1 MILRNN
7 RYKQKPIY
15 SAFLCFVFFSDYWEK
30 VAGYM
35 AFYAVILF
43 TFFALLLPWAV
54 LMLGGNNPFLWLW
67 NYLDNVH
74 IRVRKYAKPRI
85 ATILL
90 VLEIRSY
97 DLWST
102 GRRFPYMKRSGMP
115 VISLR
120 DINQRFWSHLWS

>member
-1 MILRNN
+1 VILRNN
-7 RYKQKPIY
+7 GCKPKSIY
-15 SAFLCFVFFSDYWEK
+15 SAFSCFLFFSDYWEK

-74 IRVRKYAKPRI
+74 IRVRKYVKKI
-85 ATILL
+85 ATILR
-90 VLEIRSY
+90 VLEIKSSDLRSPER
-97 DLWST
+97 
-102 GRRFPYMKRSGMP
+102 GFPYAK
-115 VISLR
+115 VR
-120 DINQRFWSHLWS
+120 DTRHLP

>member
-1 MILRNN
+1 MTEASVSVGLLVATTLQTET
-7 RYKQKPIY
+7 YLF
-15 SAFLCFVFFSDYWEK
+15 SFFLFSFSSDHWEK

-74 IRVRKYAKPRI
+74 IRVRKLRKENCYSFTCFAK
-85 ATILL
+85 TL
-90 VLEIRSY
+90 
-97 DLWST
+97 
-102 GRRFPYMKRSGMP
+102 
-115 VISLR
+115 
-120 DINQRFWSHLWS
+120 

>member
-1 MILRNN
+1 MQTSVDLFG
-7 RYKQKPIY
+7 
-15 SAFLCFVFFSDYWEK
+15 FLFSFFSDYWEK

-74 IRVRKYAKPRI
+74 IRVRKIVRKRK
-85 ATILL
+85 LL
-90 VLEIRSY
+90 QFTCFVNIKLELLELKSC
-97 DLWST
+97 
-102 GRRFPYMKRSGMP
+102 
-115 VISLR
+115 
-120 DINQRFWSHLWS
+120 

>member
-85 ATILL
+85 AAILL

-97 DLWST
+97 GLWRP

-115 VISLR
+115 V
-120 DINQRFWSHLWS
+120 

>member
-1 MILRNN
+1 MQTETYLF
-7 RYKQKPIY
+7 
-15 SAFLCFVFFSDYWEK
+15 SFFLFSFFSDYWEK

-74 IRVRKYAKPRI
+74 IRVRKYTKKI
-85 ATILL
+85 VTILL
-90 VLEIRSY
+90 VLEIRRN
-97 DLWST
+97 DLHSP
-102 GRRFPYMKRSGMP
+102 GRGLPCEKIGYAR
-115 VISLR
+115 
-120 DINQRFWSHLWS
+120 HLA